1 METALTRIPANDR
14 NAEQALLSAL
24 FIDNSPFEDLG
35 DLSPQDFYH
44 SAHQKI
50 YRAMSAL
57 QRKGSPVDLVTVA
70 TWLKSSGELEK
81 VGGAGYLAEIADSAP
96 IATNAIA
103 YADTIKGLSLNRR
116 VLAVALHVQDAALRG
131 EAGGAVL
138 ELLQTEALK
147 IQNTSR
153 QDNIKYV
160 SDVIDDHVDRIEK
173 ANARK
178 EGRGYP
184 TGFSNIDRCLS
195 VKDGK
200 LIIIAGRPKMGKTSL
215 AITIMRNMDSL
226 GIKTGILSIEMPEAE
241 VIDKWLAQQSQ
252 IDSQKFGKYKGL
264 SSDDFICLV
273 NAAGQLA
280 EKCQI
285 MIDDSGSIG
294 IEDVKRKCRKMV
306 KAGCK
311 VLFVD
316 QLSQIRGRS
325 GEDRFARFA
334 NNVNEIAMLKKELGV
349 PIFLL
354 AQLNRELE
362 KRNKKEPI
370 PSDLKMT
377 GNLEEDADAVIFV
390 YRPEVYAT
398 DEEIEKAG
406 LKGQAIINLA
416 LNRHGAPWRENKIWF
431 KAETSYFYQE
441 QEGHGRYSA

>member
-1 METALTRIPANDR
+1 MTNTLLKTPSNDKA
-14 NAEQALLSAL
+14 AEQALISAL
-24 FIDNSPFEDLG
+24 LIDNSPLEDIT
-35 DLSPQDFYH
+35 DLSPRDFYTT
-44 SAHQKI
+44 AHQKI
-50 YRAMSAL
+50 YGAMTSL
-57 QRKGSPVDLVTVA
+57 YRQGSPVDLVTVA
-70 TWLKSSGELEK
+70 TWLQKSGDLER
-81 VGGAGYLAEIADSAP
+81 VGGASYLASIADSAP
-96 IATNAIA
+96 MATNAGA
-103 YADTIKGLSLNRR
+103 YADTIKDMSLNRR
-116 VLAVALHVQDAALRG
+116 VLEVALRVQDAALRG
-131 EAGGAVL
+131 EAGASVL

-147 IQNTSR
+147 IQNTNR
-153 QDNIKYV
+153 QDNIKHV
-160 SDVIDDHVDRIEK
+160 CDIIDDHVDRIEK

-195 VKDGK
+195 LKDGK
-200 LIIIAGRPKMGKTSL
+200 LIVVAGRPKSGKTSF
-215 AITIMRNMDSL
+215 AVTIMRNMDKL

-241 VIDKWLAQQSQ
+241 VIDKWLAQESQ
-252 IDSQKFGKYKGL
+252 IDSQKFGKYKAL
-264 SSDDFICLV
+264 SDDDFIYLV
-273 NAAGQLA
+273 NAAGNIAQNSS
-280 EKCQI
+280 I

-294 IEDVKRKCRKMV
+294 IDDVKRKCRKMV

-311 VLFVD
+311 VLFID

-362 KRNKKEPI
+362 KRANKEPI

-390 YRPEVYAT
+390 YRPEVYAA
-398 DEEIEKAG
+398 DDHERAV
-406 LKGQAIINLA
+406 LKGKAIINLA
-416 LNRHGAPWRENKIWF
+416 LNRHGAPWRDNKIWF

-441 QEGHGRYSA
+441 QEGHGSYSA

>member
-1 METALTRIPANDR
+1 MTNTLLKTPSNDKA
-14 NAEQALLSAL
+14 AEQALISAL
-24 FIDNSPFEDLG
+24 LIDNSPLEDIT
-35 DLSPQDFYH
+35 DLSPRDFYTT
-44 SAHQKI
+44 AHQKI
-50 YRAMSAL
+50 YGAMVSL
-57 QRKGSPVDLVTVA
+57 HRQGSPVDLVTVA
-70 TWLKSSGELEK
+70 TWLQKSGDLER
-81 VGGAGYLAEIADSAP
+81 VGGASYLASIADSAP
-96 IATNAIA
+96 MATNAGA
-103 YADTIKGLSLNRR
+103 YADTIKDMSLNRR
-116 VLAVALHVQDAALRG
+116 VLEVALRVQDAALRG
-131 EAGGAVL
+131 EAGASVL

-147 IQNTSR
+147 IQNTNR
-153 QDNIKYV
+153 QDNIKHV
-160 SDVIDDHVDRIEK
+160 CDIIDDHVDRIEK

-195 VKDGK
+195 LKDGK
-200 LIIIAGRPKMGKTSL
+200 LIVVAGRPKSGKTSF
-215 AITIMRNMDSL
+215 AVTIMRNMDKL

-241 VIDKWLAQQSQ
+241 VIDKWLAQESQ
-252 IDSQKFGKYKGL
+252 IDSQKFGKYKAL
-264 SSDDFICLV
+264 SDDDFIYLV
-273 NAAGQLA
+273 NAAGNIAQNSS
-280 EKCQI
+280 I

-294 IEDVKRKCRKMV
+294 IDDVKRKCRKMV

-311 VLFVD
+311 VLFID

-362 KRNKKEPI
+362 KRANKEPI

-390 YRPEVYAT
+390 YRPEVYAA
-398 DEEIEKAG
+398 DDHERAV
-406 LKGQAIINLA
+406 LKGKAIINLA
-416 LNRHGAPWRENKIWF
+416 LNRHGAPWRDNKIWF

>member
-1 METALTRIPANDR
+1 MTNTLLKTPSNDKA
-14 NAEQALLSAL
+14 AEQALISAL
-24 FIDNSPFEDLG
+24 LIDNSPLEDIT
-35 DLSPQDFYH
+35 DLSPRDFYTT
-44 SAHQKI
+44 AHQKI
-50 YRAMSAL
+50 YGAMVSL
-57 QRKGSPVDLVTVA
+57 HRQGSPVDLVTVA
-70 TWLKSSGELEK
+70 TWLQKSGDLER
-81 VGGAGYLAEIADSAP
+81 VGGASYLACIADSAP
-96 IATNAIA
+96 MATNAGA
-103 YADTIKGLSLNRR
+103 YADTIKDMSLNRR
-116 VLAVALHVQDAALRG
+116 VLEVALRVQDAALRG
-131 EAGGAVL
+131 EAGASVL

-147 IQNTSR
+147 IQNTNR
-153 QDNIKYV
+153 QDNIKHV
-160 SDVIDDHVDRIEK
+160 CDIIDDHVDRIEK

-195 VKDGK
+195 LKDGK
-200 LIIIAGRPKMGKTSL
+200 LIVVAGRPKSGKTSF
-215 AITIMRNMDSL
+215 AVTIMRNMDKL

-241 VIDKWLAQQSQ
+241 VIDKWLAQESQ
-252 IDSQKFGKYKGL
+252 IDSQKFGKYKAL
-264 SSDDFICLV
+264 SDDDFIYLV
-273 NAAGQLA
+273 NAAGNIAQNSS
-280 EKCQI
+280 I

-294 IEDVKRKCRKMV
+294 IDDVKRKCRKMV

-311 VLFVD
+311 VLFID

-362 KRNKKEPI
+362 KRANKEPI

-390 YRPEVYAT
+390 YRPEVYAA
-398 DEEIEKAG
+398 DDHERAV
-406 LKGQAIINLA
+406 LKGKAIINLA
-416 LNRHGAPWRENKIWF
+416 LNRHGAPWRDNKIWF

-441 QEGHGRYSA
+441 QEGHGSYSA

>member
-1 METALTRIPANDR
+1 MTHTQAKTPSNDKA
-14 NAEQALLSAL
+14 AEQALISAL
-24 FIDNSPFEDLG
+24 LIDNAPLEDIT
-35 DLSPQDFYH
+35 DLSPRDFYTM
-44 SAHQKI
+44 AHQKI
-50 YRAMSAL
+50 YGAMTSL
-57 QRKGSPVDLVTVA
+57 YRQGSPVDLVTVA
-70 TWLKSSGELEK
+70 TWLQKSGDLER
-81 VGGAGYLAEIADSAP
+81 VGGASYLASIADSAP
-96 IATNAIA
+96 MATNAGA
-103 YADTIKGLSLNRR
+103 YADTIKDMSLNRR
-116 VLAVALHVQDAALRG
+116 VLEVALRVQDAALRG
-131 EAGGAVL
+131 EAGASVL

-147 IQNTSR
+147 IQNTNR
-153 QDNIKYV
+153 QDNIKHV
-160 SDVIDDHVDRIEK
+160 CDIIDDHVDRIEK

-195 VKDGK
+195 LKDGK
-200 LIIIAGRPKMGKTSL
+200 LIVVAGRPKSGKTSF
-215 AITIMRNMDSL
+215 AVTIMRNMDKL

-241 VIDKWLAQQSQ
+241 VIDKWLAQESQ
-252 IDSQKFGKYKGL
+252 IDSQKFGKYKAL
-264 SSDDFICLV
+264 SPDDFIDLV
-273 NAAGQLA
+273 NAAGNIAQNSS
-280 EKCQI
+280 I

-294 IEDVKRKCRKMV
+294 IDDVKRKCRKMV

-311 VLFVD
+311 VLFID

-362 KRNKKEPI
+362 KRANKEPI

-390 YRPEVYAT
+390 YRPEVYAA
-398 DEEIEKAG
+398 DDHERAV
-406 LKGQAIINLA
+406 LKGKAIINLA
-416 LNRHGAPWRENKIWF
+416 LNRHGAPWRDNKIWF

-441 QEGHGRYSA
+441 QEGHGSYSA

>member
-1 METALTRIPANDR
+1 MTNTLLKTPSNDKA
-14 NAEQALLSAL
+14 AEQALISAL
-24 FIDNSPFEDLG
+24 LIDNSPLEDIT
-35 DLSPQDFYH
+35 DLSPRDFYTT
-44 SAHQKI
+44 AHQKI
-50 YRAMSAL
+50 YGAMVSL
-57 QRKGSPVDLVTVA
+57 HRQGSPVDLVTVA
-70 TWLKSSGELEK
+70 TWLQKSGELEK
-81 VGGAGYLAEIADSAP
+81 VGGASYLASIADSAP
-96 IATNAIA
+96 MATNAGA
-103 YADTIKGLSLNRR
+103 YADTIKDMSLNRR
-116 VLAVALHVQDAALRG
+116 VLEVALRVQDAALRG
-131 EAGGAVL
+131 EAGASVL

-147 IQNTSR
+147 IQNTNR
-153 QDNIKYV
+153 QDNIKHV
-160 SDVIDDHVDRIEK
+160 CDIIDDHVDRIEK

-195 VKDGK
+195 LKDGK
-200 LIIIAGRPKMGKTSL
+200 LIVVAGRPKSGKTSF
-215 AITIMRNMDSL
+215 AVTIMRNMDKL

-241 VIDKWLAQQSQ
+241 VIDKWLAQESQ
-252 IDSQKFGKYKGL
+252 IDSQKFGKYKAL
-264 SSDDFICLV
+264 SDDDFIYLV
-273 NAAGQLA
+273 NAAGNIAQNSS
-280 EKCQI
+280 I

-294 IEDVKRKCRKMV
+294 IDDVKRKCRKMV

-311 VLFVD
+311 VLFID

-362 KRNKKEPI
+362 KRANKEPI

-390 YRPEVYAT
+390 YRPEVYAA
-398 DEEIEKAG
+398 DDHERAV
-406 LKGQAIINLA
+406 LKGKAIINLA
-416 LNRHGAPWRENKIWF
+416 LNRHGAPWRDNKIWF

-441 QEGHGRYSA
+441 QEGHGSYSA